1 MGCCW
6 CCLDLF
12 CIIGII
18 LIDIMLWFVLIE
30 NYFLINVYMMYLEF
44 FLLFVIWWIF
54 DSGCNLVD
62 VCLVIVG
69 CDVLVIVLVI
79 GLWDLVVKFEVM
91 FICLECEE
99 GLKLVW
105 YCIGVKQVQFN
116 LLFYIVEVIVVDK
129 FGILFQLVDFFDC
142 QGIIIE
148 NLQSMCYC
156 VMQIGVE
163 MFFVQVIIGVFVNM
177 YIVVLCDDFFE
188 FCDYFNLDVIMDLM
202 KF

>member
-1 MGCCW
+1 MYV
-6 CCLDLF
+6 LF
-12 CIIGII
+12 GIV
-18 LIDIMLWFVLIE
+18 LIDIILCFVLSE

-44 FLLFVIWWIF
+44 FLLFVICCIV

-62 VCLVIVG
+62 VCLVMVG

-79 GLWDLVVKFEVM
+79 GFWDLVVKFEVM
-91 FICLECEE
+91 LIWLECEE

-105 YCIGVKQVQFN
+105 YCIVVKQVQFN
-116 LLFYIVEVIVVDK
+116 LLLYIVEVIVVDK
-129 FGILFQLVDFFDC
+129 LGILFQLVDFFDC

-148 NLQSMCYC
+148 NLQSICYC

-163 MFFVQVIIGVFVNM
+163 MFSVQVIIGVLVNM

-188 FCDYFNLDVIMDLM
+188 FCDYLNFDVIMDLM